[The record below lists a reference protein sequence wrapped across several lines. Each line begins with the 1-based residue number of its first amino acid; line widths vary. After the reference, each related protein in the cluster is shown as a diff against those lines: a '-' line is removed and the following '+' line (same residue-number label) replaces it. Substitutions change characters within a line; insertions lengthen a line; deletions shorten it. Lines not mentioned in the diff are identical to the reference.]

1 MGIRQKSRLA
11 LPGAFTS
18 GNLFFGF
25 YAIISA
31 IRLELVN
38 ACWFVVVGGIL
49 DFIDGK
55 VAKYSRTYSRF
66 GMELDSLADI
76 ITFGVAPSVIM
87 FSYFLRARGEW
98 SWLLVF
104 GFLFAGVL
112 RLARYNVVDPGPEKK
127 AFTGLPIPVA
137 GTFLV
142 SFIPFSATPLYH
154 RYFNDTSHE
163 KLLSVFIVLISILMI
178 SNVQYPNF
186 PSLRR
191 KGLIGILTV
200 VLMLLF
206 WIGVFTVPEYI
217 FFPLCFLYIFTG
229 FVKSIAGGLWEKSVD
244 RAS

>member
-1 MGIRQKSRLA
+1 MGFRQKSRLA

-31 IRLELVN
+31 IRMDLVS
-38 ACWFVVVGGIL
+38 ASWFVIIGAIL

-55 VAKYSRTYSRF
+55 VAKFSRTYSRF
-66 GMELDSLADI
+66 GMELDSLADA
-76 ITFGVAPSVIM
+76 ITFGVAPAVIM

-104 GFLFAGVL
+104 VFLFAGVL
-112 RLARYNVVDPGPEKK
+112 RLARYNVADPGPEKK

-142 SFIPFSATPLYH
+142 SFIPFSSTPLYQL
-154 RYFNDTSHE
+154 YFSQANHE
-163 KLLSVFIVLISILMI
+163 RFLFVCIVLISILMI
-178 SNVQYPNF
+178 SNVQYSNF

-191 KGLIGILTV
+191 RGMAGALSV
-200 VLMLLF
+200 ALMLIFGVGLF
-206 WIGVFTVPEYI
+206 TIPEYI
-217 FFPLCFLYIFTG
+217 FFPLCFIYVIMGL
-229 FVKSIAGGLWEKSVD
+229 VKSIVGGLLEKSAD